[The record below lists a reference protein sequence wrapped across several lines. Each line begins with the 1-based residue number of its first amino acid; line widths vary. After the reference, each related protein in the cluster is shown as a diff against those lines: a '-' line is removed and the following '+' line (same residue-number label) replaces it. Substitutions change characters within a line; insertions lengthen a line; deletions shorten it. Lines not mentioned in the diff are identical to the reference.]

1 MSSNTAIVRDAT
13 ERYRTARREAGES
26 RGAFE
31 AEIKRLGGTPR
42 VETAIRRDTAPS
54 QVAELLG
61 VASTDQT
68 VIRARHMYDG
78 DRLVQLADSYVPLDV
93 AEAAGVEN
101 PDPASAASSAGC
113 GTQGSSRPRRSK
125 RSRSTRRP
133 PSRQRRSAS
142 RSAPT
147 CSASHT
153 LATRRLVVPSRLL
166 FTARALAG
174 FCATARPSAEP
185 NVSTARTES
194 V

>member
-101 PDPASAASSAGC
+101 PDPGLGGIISRMRDAGFEQTEAIEEVALYAASSIEAEAFGVEV
-113 GTQGSSRPRRSK
+113 GTNLLRITHTGYTKTGRAVEVTVHRPGPGWVLRYS
-125 RSRSTRRP
+125 P
-133 PSRQRRSAS
+133 PIS
-142 RSAPT
+142 
-147 CSASHT
+147 
-153 LATRRLVVPSRLL
+153 
-166 FTARALAG
+166 
-174 FCATARPSAEP
+174 
-185 NVSTARTES
+185 
-194 V
+194 